1 MRRSVRAGL
10 SLALA
15 LTAAP
20 AWAHGGE
27 AHEGG
32 GWSYDPLVTVLL
44 ALSATLY
51 LSGLVRMDA
60 RARRAIAPPWR
71 AACYGAAFAILVVAL
86 LSPLDGRADTSFA
99 WHMGQHLLLM
109 IVAAPLLALSNVQ
122 LVSLFAF
129 PIGGRRRIGRWVG
142 GVPGVK
148 SGASDRRGPWVA
160 AACFTAGLWL
170 WHAPVLYEAALA
182 NNLIHT
188 LEHLTFLVTAAVFWR
203 MVSTAGDRRLD
214 LGGSV
219 LIVTLVGLQG
229 NLMAALIT
237 LAPSPLYGIYSVTAG
252 LEDQQIAGL
261 IMWVPA
267 GFIYL
272 ASTVWA
278 LSRIMGV
285 SFGPSRGHALQGR
298 EG

>member
-1 MRRSVRAGL
+1 MRRSVRTGL
-10 SLALA
+10 SLALVLA
-15 LTAAP
+15 AAP

-32 GWSYDPLVTVLL
+32 GWSYDSLVTMLLL
-44 ALSATLY
+44 ASAAFYST
-51 LSGLVRMDA
+51 GLFRMDA
-60 RARRAIAPPWR
+60 RATRAIAPLWR
-71 AACYGAAFAILVVAL
+71 IACYGVAFAVLITAL

-99 WHMGQHLLLM
+99 WHMAQHLLLM

-129 PIGGRRRIGRWVG
+129 PLQGRRRLGRWIG

-148 SGASDRRGPWVA
+148 PGASDRRGPWIA

-170 WHAPVLYEAALA
+170 WHAPVLYEAALT
-182 NNLIHT
+182 NNLVHT
-188 LEHLTFLVTAAVFWR
+188 LEHLTFLITAAVFWR
-203 MVSTAGDRRLD
+203 MVSTAGNRRLD
-214 LGGSV
+214 LGSSV

-237 LAPSPLYGIYSVTAG
+237 LAPSPLYGTYSVTAG

-272 ASTVWA
+272 GSTVWA
-278 LSRIMGV
+278 LSRMMRSETV
-285 SFGPSRGHALQGR
+285 AKRPMSVT
-298 EG
+298 